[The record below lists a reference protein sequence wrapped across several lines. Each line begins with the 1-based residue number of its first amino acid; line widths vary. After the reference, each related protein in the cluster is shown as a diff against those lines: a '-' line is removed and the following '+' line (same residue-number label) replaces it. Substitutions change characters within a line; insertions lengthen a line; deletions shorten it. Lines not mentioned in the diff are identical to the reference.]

1 MSKEIRHVLIIT
13 ASSGRWF
20 YCCCSAGPAKAA
32 GDITA
37 QEPVDINVQLGN
49 EKDALRFFLK
59 LSTWKRGS
67 YIG

>member
-1 MSKEIRHVLIIT
+1 MFPSLRQVLAVGFIV
-13 ASSGRWF
+13 AVPL
-20 YCCCSAGPAKAA
+20 GPAKAA
-32 GDITA
+32 GDLTA